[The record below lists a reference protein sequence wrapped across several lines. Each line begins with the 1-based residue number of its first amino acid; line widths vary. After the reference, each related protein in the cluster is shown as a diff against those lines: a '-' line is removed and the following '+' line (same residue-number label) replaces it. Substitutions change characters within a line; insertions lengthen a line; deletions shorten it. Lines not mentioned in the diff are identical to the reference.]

1 MFSGLSALV
10 VEDVVDGGDA
20 VVVTA
25 RTRDATVPCPVCR
38 TPTAKVHG
46 YHRRSVTDV
55 PVDGRRVIIHLRV
68 RRLVCPVLGCRRQTF
83 REQIPGLLE
92 RHQRRTV
99 RLAWQISQV
108 ARELCGRAAARLA
121 GLLAVPVSRSTAL
134 RHLRRLPLPQ
144 QAVPR
149 VIGVDDFALRRR
161 HRYATI
167 ITDAETGRRVAVLPE
182 TGRRVAVLPETG
194 RRVAVLPD
202 RERATLESWLRK
214 HPGVEVVCR
223 DGSATYAEAIRRAL
237 PDAVQVSDRWHLW
250 RNLCDKVQL
259 EVRAHTGCWATI
271 NPPRPGG
278 VREQTTRERWN
289 KIHDLLGQGIGL
301 LDCSRRLGLAL
312 NTVKRYARRPEPQAL
327 RIAPAYRPTLVD
339 PYRDHL
345 RARRAADPAVAVTQL
360 LGEIREL
367 GYTGSAN
374 LLVRHLNQGRAEGDR
389 PVTTPRHASRLLL
402 TNPENLRPKEATL
415 LEKIANAC
423 PEMTALAD
431 LVGGFATLLKPAEGN
446 DVKLTEWITAARAV
460 DLPHLRSLTN
470 GLEIDRPAVN
480 AGLTLPY
487 HNGRT
492 EGVNTRTKRIMRQM
506 HGRAGFD
513 LLRHRILLP

>member
-1 MFSGLSALV
+1 MDVNSLVATVFSGLAAV
-10 VEDVVDGGDA
+10 IIEDVADGGDA

-25 RTRDATVPCPVCR
+25 RTREDPVPCPVCA

-46 YHRRSVTDV
+46 YHHRTVKDV
-55 PVDGRRVIIHLRV
+55 PVDGRQVVVRLRA
-68 RRLVCPVLGCRRQTF
+68 RRLVCPVLGCGRQTF

-99 RLAWQISQV
+99 RLAGQISQV
-108 ARELCGRAAARLA
+108 ARELCGRATARLT
-121 GLLAVPVSRSTAL
+121 GLLALPVSRSTAL
-134 RHLRRLPLPQ
+134 RHLWHLPLPPQ
-144 QAVPR
+144 NVPR

-167 ITDAETGRRVAVLPE
+167 ITEA
-182 TGRRVAVLPETG
+182 ETG

-202 RERATLESWLRK
+202 REAATLESWLRQ
-214 HPGVEVVCR
+214 HPGIEVVCR
-223 DGSATYAEAIRRAL
+223 DGSATYAEAVRRAL

-250 RNLCDKVQL
+250 RNLCDKVLL
-259 EVRAHTGCWATI
+259 EVRAHAGCWATI

-289 KIHDLLGQGIGL
+289 KIHDLLGQGVGL
-301 LDCSRRLGLAL
+301 LDCSRRLGVAL
-312 NTVKRYARRPEPQAL
+312 NTVKRYARMPEPTAL

-345 RARRAADPAVAVTQL
+345 RERRQADPAVPVL
-360 LGEIREL
+360 HLFREIKEL
-367 GYTGSAN
+367 GYTGSLN
-374 LLVRHLNQGRAEGDR
+374 LLHRYLNQGRAEGDR
-389 PVTTPRHASRLLL
+389 PVTTPRRAARLML
-402 TNPENLRPKEATL
+402 TDPDNLRPKEAPL
-415 LEKIANAC
+415 LEKIAAAC

-431 LVGGFATLLKPAEGN
+431 LVRGFAALLKPAEGN
-446 DVKLTEWITAARAV
+446 DAKLTEWITAARAI
-460 DLPHLRSLTN
+460 DLPHLRSFTN

>member
-1 MFSGLSALV
+1 MDVNSLVMTVFSGLSALV
-10 VEDVVDGGDA
+10 VEDVTDGGDA

-25 RTRDATVPCPVCR
+25 RTREDAVPCPVCG
-38 TPTAKVHG
+38 TSSAKVHG
-46 YHRRSVTDV
+46 YHRRTVADV
-55 PVDGRRVIIHLRV
+55 PVDGRPVVVHLRV
-68 RRLVCPVLGCRRQTF
+68 RRLVCPVPGCRRQTF

-99 RLAWQISQV
+99 RLAWQTSQV

-167 ITDAETGRRVAVLPE
+167 ITDAETGRRVAVLP
-182 TGRRVAVLPETG
+182 
-194 RRVAVLPD
+194 D
-202 RERATLESWLRK
+202 REAATLESWLREYGS
-214 HPGVEVVCR
+214 GVEVVCR
-223 DGSATYAEAIRRAL
+223 DGSATYAEAVRRSL

-250 RNLCDKVQL
+250 RNLCDKVLL
-259 EVRAHTGCWATI
+259 EVRAHAGCWATI

-278 VREQTTRERWN
+278 VLEQTTRERWN
-289 KIHDLLGQGIGL
+289 KIHDLLGQGVGL
-301 LDCSRRLGLAL
+301 LDCSRRLNLAL
-312 NTVKRYARRPEPQAL
+312 NTVKRYARMPEPQAL
-327 RIAPAYRPTLVD
+327 RITPAYRPTLVD
-339 PYRDHL
+339 PYRGHL
-345 RARRAADPAVAVTQL
+345 RERRRADPAVPVTHL
-360 LGEIREL
+360 LREIREL
-367 GYTGSAN
+367 GYIGSAN
-374 LLVRHLNQGRAEGDR
+374 LLVRYLNQGRAEGDR

-402 TNPENLRPKEATL
+402 TNPENLRPKETAL
-415 LEKIANAC
+415 LEKIAAAC

-431 LVGGFATLLKPAEGN
+431 LVRGFAALLKPAAGN
-446 DVKLTEWITAARAV
+446 DVKLTEWITIARAA

-470 GLEIDRPAVN
+470 GLEIDRAAVD
-480 AGLTLPY
+480 AALTLPH